1 MNNTCFFNLEMDN
14 LTFDDTTI
22 SSDKYVGVYESV
34 HIRFAFLTTYMV
46 ILVFAPLLAFVIW
59 FERSG
64 QAGSYRTMVNQ
75 LASFNLD
82 QVHFFHQPIHLLVQQ
97 KFLPELALKII
108 NIDRNL
114 FWFPA
119 QLDSQGNFLGWTI
132 GKGYIGHQEYIPYYL
147 L

>member
-82 QVHFFHQPIHLLVQQ
+82 QVHFFPIFAKMYLKNNGLTL
-97 KFLPELALKII
+97 KETCYGFLPSQIPRATFWVGLLA
-108 NIDRNL
+108 
-114 FWFPA
+114 
-119 QLDSQGNFLGWTI
+119 
-132 GKGYIGHQEYIPYYL
+132 KGASIYHVVR
-147 L
+147 